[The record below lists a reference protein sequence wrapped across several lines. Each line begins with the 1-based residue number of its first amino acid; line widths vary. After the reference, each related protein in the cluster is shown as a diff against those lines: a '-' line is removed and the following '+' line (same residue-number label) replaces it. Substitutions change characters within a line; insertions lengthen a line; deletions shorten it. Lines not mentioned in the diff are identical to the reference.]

1 VSDFKI
7 QEYTWSQVHDRV
19 EKADPEFT
27 KVVDDWDPGKE
38 YTFIE
43 LSYPFGSHILDVNKG
58 GFQLPKENGRT
69 VPLKDSSVPTELRKK
84 LGYNALPLGIL
95 MPDHGI
101 EVYHKLEDR
110 VFSLAFFTSGFNIG
124 IWETFG
130 PPAPYSAIAGS
141 RSMIMAPKITD
152 TDNHK
157 KLKDCYGI
165 RQAVPRNLFDQSAI
179 FVELAKHLKEPW
191 EVKILFLN
199 HKWLEPQKRNIGWL
213 NFYNYLRDKSWQH
226 TEYARSKSV
235 FEVSWKHFC
244 EALKEK
250 GERFDPYLIETLRH
264 IIFVSQGTLPAFAA
278 VGKNE
283 MHGPTQ
289 FLMDVYAN
297 KYGLKNYTPTLL
309 APIHLGRTF
318 KEPVP
323 LYYSFQNPTLLDS
336 IPKIK
341 TFSSAI
347 DDMRNFKALMEC
359 FIEETAENS
368 FNFGVTTPQE
378 MLSQIK
384 FDYFHSEMHT
394 YGGIESSDLLP
405 LDDPNLLYMPGE
417 NNGKQFASKGSFFR
431 CCLRIMPNR

>member
-1 VSDFKI
+1 MSDFKI

-19 EKADPEFT
+19 AKADPEFT

-69 VPLKDSSVPTELRKK
+69 VSLKDPSVSSELRKK
-84 LGYNALPLGIL
+84 LGYSTLPLGIL
-95 MPDHGI
+95 LPDHGI

-110 VFSLAFFTSGFNIG
+110 VFSLAFFTSGFNLG

-165 RQAVPRNLFDQSAI
+165 RQVVPRNLFDQSAI

-199 HKWLEPQKRNIGWL
+199 DKWLEPQKRNIGWL

-226 TEYARSKSV
+226 TEYARSKLV
-235 FEVSWKHFC
+235 FEVSWKYFS

-264 IIFVSQGTLPAFAA
+264 IIFVSQGILPAFAA

-283 MHGPTQ
+283 VHGPTQ
-289 FLMDVYAN
+289 FLMDVYTN
-297 KYGLKNYTPTLL
+297 KYGLKNYIPTLL
-309 APIHLGRTF
+309 APIHFGRTF
-318 KEPVP
+318 KEPLPV
-323 LYYSFQNPTLLDS
+323 YYSFQNPTLLDS

-347 DDMRNFKALMEC
+347 DDMRNLKALMEY

-368 FNFGVTTPQE
+368 FNFGVRMPLE
-378 MLSQIK
+378 VLSRVK

-394 YGGIESSDLLP
+394 YRGIESSDLLP
-405 LDDPNLLYMPGE
+405 LEDPNLLYMPGE
-417 NNGKQFASKGSFFR
+417 SAGRQFASKGSFFR